1 MTQIK
6 QLVLL
11 MLTAALL
18 TGCGGQESKKEK
30 PEADKS
36 SDTELTSFQM
46 EHGIGPVT
54 EPIELGDKLDPELI
68 KKGERM
74 FELKCSACHKFD
86 SRYVGPPMA
95 GITDVR
101 TPAYIMNM
109 ILNPVEMI
117 EKHPIPQG
125 LLGEYYTRMT
135 NQNLS
140 REEARAIVE
149 YLAAEAKKE

>member
-1 MTQIK
+1 
-6 QLVLL
+6 
-11 MLTAALL
+11 
-18 TGCGGQESKKEK
+18 
-30 PEADKS
+30 
-36 SDTELTSFQM
+36 
-46 EHGIGPVT
+46 
-54 EPIELGDKLDPELI
+54 
-68 KKGERM
+68 
-74 FELKCSACHKFD
+74 
-86 SRYVGPPMA
+86 MA

-125 LLGEYYTRMT
+125 LLGEYYTRMA

-140 REEARAIVE
+140 REEARAVVE